1 MKAEFVKA
9 LVAALQG
16 LQVHLSTIHSL
27 IQIWPPHL
35 NLLLE
40 SSAKFRDETRAA
52 IFHAVTLFKQ

>member
-16 LQVHLSTIHSL
+16 LQVHLSTIYSL
-27 IQIWPPHL
+27 IQIWPAHQ

-40 SSAKFRDETRAA
+40 SSAKFKDETHVA